1 MSTHTHD
8 HEKKHREKGLEQD
21 TSVHAQTPGDQS
33 APEPQAQTGQPAQ
46 AGQTD
51 QSSQSARE
59 QAPASLDTELA
70 QARAEIELLKIQ
82 LAELNDKYLRAL
94 ADQVN
99 FRKRMVKDKEEA
111 QKYAVQTLLTDLV
124 PVLDDFD
131 RSIEAALQSP
141 EDGSKVLEGVRLIR
155 KHLMDT
161 LENKY
166 GLKRFSAQ
174 GAVFDPNYHEA
185 MFSDMGEVE
194 EPTVTQEFMPGY
206 ILHDRVIRSAKV
218 KVTMPA
224 KPAASQ
230 EQSGEDQAE
239 QNLPTPDGAPAAE
252 DSSGTGQTADKPD
265 I

>member
-8 HEKKHREKGLEQD
+8 HEKKHRGKDPEQD
-21 TSVHAQTPGDQS
+21 TSVQSQMPVEQPQPESQVQTGQADQS
-33 APEPQAQTGQPAQ
+33 AQPAE
-46 AGQTD
+46 
-51 QSSQSARE
+51 E
-59 QAPASLDTELA
+59 QLPASLETQLA
-70 QARAEIELLKIQ
+70 EARAEIELLKIQ

-111 QKYAVQTLLTDLV
+111 QKYAIQTLLADLV
-124 PVLDDFD
+124 PILDDFD
-131 RSIEAALQSP
+131 RSIDAALQSP

-174 GAVFDPNYHEA
+174 GAAFDPNYHEA
-185 MFSDMGEVE
+185 MFSDIGEVE

-206 ILHDRVIRSAKV
+206 MLHDRVIRSAKV

-224 KPAASQ
+224 RPATRQ
-230 EQSGEDQAE
+230 EQTE
-239 QNLPTPDGAPAAE
+239 QNIQTPNGAPGTE
-252 DSSGTGQTADKPD
+252 GSSEAGQSGSQSTT
-265 I
+265 